1 MIEYRIRRLI
11 APMYYEGS
19 GLVFSFFAA
28 VQPLGWILSFA
39 WFATHVAWFAYIFWC
54 FGYLDRYCIQWGLE
68 YRTSLVFRWSIVVQF
83 EWRSVFDWSA
93 ILCSVFE
100 WSEPFENQTF
110 DHLKTELLKVRI
122 SNVVQISEFSF
133 RATTVLSCW
142 TSGFSVQLFCLF
154 LKTTLFGGHWVEHSQ
169 LLTCNVNLQLNGLAI
184 ERVSTAKLEPWS
196 TPFSP
201 FWKIWMGTSSNVWI
215 RRQIASTA
223 SIRGSLIR

>member
-1 MIEYRIRRLI
+1 MNTFFCLIRNTCCVVCLHFL
-11 APMYYEGS
+11 MFW
-19 GLVFSFFAA
+19 VFG
-28 VQPLGWILSFA
+28 PLLYTVGAWIPNK
-39 WFATHVAWFAYIFWC
+39 
-54 FGYLDRYCIQWGLE
+54 FGIQMVHSRSVL
-68 YRTSLVFRWSIVVQF
+68 
-83 EWRSVFDWSA
+83 EWRSVFEWLA